1 MAYTTPIEPSISAEW
16 AKSLIGLSMKVPDHW
31 WDDFHGYKLHD
42 GKIVLFDI
50 DSQKLNLL
58 LDTREDDND
67 LYLMA
72 YSAVYE
78 YSDEESSTFDEYHL
92 TFHAVLDGDEAIES
106 AQGTCYTKTPTS
118 EWNKVEDGEGRS
130 IDPIVCTV
138 DEEVSVKIIEE
149 EEALLMDGNKEIR
162 YEKVF

>member
-1 MAYTTPIEPSISAEW
+1 
-16 AKSLIGLSMKVPDHW
+16 
-31 WDDFHGYKLHD
+31 
-42 GKIVLFDI
+42 
-50 DSQKLNLL
+50 
-58 LDTREDDND
+58 LDTQEDGDD

-92 TFHAVLDGDEAIES
+92 TFHAVLGGDEAIES
-106 AQGTCYTKTPTS
+106 AQGTRYTKTPAS
-118 EWNKVEDGEGRS
+118 EWNKVEEGEGQS

-138 DEEVSVKIIEE
+138 DEEFSVRITEE